1 MKQTFKAKLTSR
13 GPGGAWTFLEVP
25 FSVEQAF
32 GTRARVAV
40 AGTINGFSYR
50 NSLMPQGDGTHAMM
64 VGKDLQAGASAHA
77 GDSVTVVM
85 DIDRSER
92 VVEVPVE
99 LKRALA
105 ASKPAAKMFESLSY
119 SHRKEF
125 ADWVGSAK
133 QADTRLARA
142 AKAVPLVL
150 ARKHCR

>member
-1 MKQTFKAKLTSR
+1 MGIRQLLKHLGRRLAGSQGALQFHGHFDHTFAAIDVHDY
-13 GPGGAWTFLEVP
+13 GDAI
-25 FSVEQAF
+25 A
-32 GTRARVAV
+32 TR
-40 AGTINGFSYR
+40 N
-50 NSLMPQGDGTHAMM
+50 LMPQGDGTHAMM